1 MTKMLAIASTTFTET
16 IRQPIYG
23 VVLLATLLL
32 MPLNVGL
39 AAFTLK
45 DDNKLLMELGLSTL
59 LLSGLFLAAFS
70 ASSVLTREIENKT
83 VLTVIS
89 KPVRRPIFLMGKYV
103 GLILALALAFYIEFL
118 GFFLSVQHKVLESS
132 GDEWHWPVLVFGPGF
147 LMGTMVI
154 AGIYNFFRDKPF
166 VSTAFKLGV
175 PLLTF
180 GTIASCFFGR
190 AWEVGTINIGVG
202 GFETFKAA
210 FLVFCSV
217 MVLTAIAL
225 AASTRVGQ
233 VMTLMICIG
242 LLAVGLISDYLL
254 SQAAET
260 SRLARAAYLIIPNFS
275 FFWIIDAVN
284 RGIAIP
290 VRYVGMSALY
300 AMCISLAALFAGAVL
315 FQRREVG

>member
-1 MTKMLAIASTTFTET
+1 MKKMLAIARATFVETT
-16 IRQPIYG
+16 RQPIYG
-23 VVLLATLLL
+23 VVLLSTLFL

-59 LLSGLFLAAFS
+59 LLSGLFLASFS

-83 VLTVIS
+83 VLTIVS
-89 KPVRRPIFLMGKYV
+89 KPVSRPVFLMGKYL
-103 GLILALALAFYIEFL
+103 GLILALALAYYVGFL

-132 GDEWHWPVLVFGPGF
+132 ADEWHWPVLVFGPGMILF
-147 LMGTMVI
+147 VFVL

-166 VSTAFKLGV
+166 IGTVFKLGV
-175 PLLTF
+175 PLLTL
-180 GTIASCFFGR
+180 GAVATCFFGR
-190 AWEVGTINIGVG
+190 SWQVGQINLGIANFDV
-202 GFETFKAA
+202 FKAA

-217 MVLTAIAL
+217 MMLTAIAL

-233 VMTLMICIG
+233 VLTLLICVG
-242 LLAVGLISDYLL
+242 VLMVGLISDYLL
-254 SQAAET
+254 SQAAEA
-260 SRLARAAYLIIPNFS
+260 SVVARVAYKIIPNFN

-284 RGIAIP
+284 AGMTIP
-290 VRYVGMSALY
+290 NSYVGLTAAY
-300 AMCISLAALFAGAVL
+300 ATCVSLAALLAGAVL